1 MSLRLALLA
10 IPLATPATSGA
21 CKLLDG
27 NVGFYSGGQLVALLF
42 GTRADAPMIGSL
54 RPVSDGLRILSG
66 ALIAGSVAD
75 LSQDGS
81 ALIVTLPATE
91 EPVCNAA
98 AVVPAIEGQPIDK
111 ARSLLMQSSWQPVPG
126 AGSRRGQGH
135 RRRRDS
141 GGRGLLRHRLRLLFL
156 PPQRSCGGAFGVT
169 ASEGREDG
177 SRPAVVRYWTT
188 CCQGA
193 GMPVNIS

>member
-126 AGSRRGQGH
+126 DPTQQGLGWARDIAAAGIPEVE
-135 RRRRDS
+135 DCS
-141 GGRGLLRHRLRLLFL
+141 GTGFGFCSFL
-156 PPQRSCGGAFGVT
+156 HSGPAGELSA
-169 ASEGREDG
+169 
-177 SRPAVVRYWTT
+177 SRPAK
-188 CCQGA
+188 A
-193 GMPVNIS
+193 GRMAAVPPSSATGRPVARGPGCR